1 MKTLTVQAFT
11 LPLMWVV
18 ILFLADGIHSQ
29 EMTPPA
35 VRVLIVTGGHDFERI
50 PFFEMFRGFEGIEF
64 QEAVHPSADSLLNP
78 GLRRSFDAVVF
89 YDMPAETAERFKTD
103 FVNLLNEGI
112 GVVFLHHSIASY
124 QTGWDGFEEILGGK
138 YHEKAGEKDGKPYK
152 ASSYLEGV
160 DVPIHVVNPRHP
172 VTEGIGDFEL
182 RDEVYGNFEVLPGVR
197 ALLETGHPKSS
208 RTIGWWHTYGKSTI
222 VYLQPGHD
230 QAAYTDCHFRR
241 LVLQAI
247 HFVSGESSQLK
258 K

>member
-138 YHEKAGEKDGKPYK
+138 YHEKAGEKDGK
-152 ASSYLEGV
+152 ERDG
-160 DVPIHVVNPRHP
+160 
-172 VTEGIGDFEL
+172 GIGQTNAD
-182 RDEVYGNFEVLPGVR
+182 GVNLDVDKI
-197 ALLETGHPKSS
+197 ALLDERCPF
-208 RTIGWWHTYGKSTI
+208 WHHR
-222 VYLQPGHD
+222 PM
-230 QAAYTDCHFRR
+230 
-241 LVLQAI
+241 
-247 HFVSGESSQLK
+247 QLLHS
-258 K
+258 